1 LVQVETEIK
10 KDIYQKEAEKRITN
24 LTAQVNQVLTSLS
37 SPSQLTTLKKEL
49 LFFLSSNNTYY
60 SPYQK
65 KAEQLL
71 SQLENYT
78 SHNNQHSSF
87 TKPDN
92 FP

>member
-1 LVQVETEIK
+1 
-10 KDIYQKEAEKRITN
+10 
-24 LTAQVNQVLTSLS
+24 LTAQVNQVLTANLS
-37 SPSQLTTLKKEL
+37 NLKSQIATLKKEL
-49 LFFLSSNNTYY
+49 LSFLSSNNTYY

-78 SHNNQHSSF
+78 SHNNHNNSL
-87 TKPDN
+87 TKPNN